1 MPIGGQVVVYVA
13 GEVWQDRGAAASAA
27 AHPKTESA
35 PPEAPVSRQP
45 VITIERHIIEAERQ
59 FPEATGAFSNILYDI
74 AFAAKMIAREVRRA
88 GLADILG
95 YTGEVNVQGED
106 VKKLDEFAHEV
117 IFKALDHTG
126 HLCGMASE
134 EVEDFI
140 PIPERFPTGKYCVL
154 FDPLDGS
161 SNIEANVSVGTIFSI
176 HRKISDH
183 PRGCAQDC
191 LQPGYHQVA
200 AGYVVYGSSTMLVYT
215 TGNGVHGFT
224 LEPSIGEF
232 LLSHPNIRIPQP
244 GQRIY
249 SVNEGNYSKWM
260 PEQRA
265 LVDYLKGAGGDNPRL
280 FTSRYI
286 GSLVADFHR
295 NLLYGGFFMY
305 PADQKNRNG
314 KLRLLYEAAP
324 LAMIAE
330 QAGGRASDGVRP
342 IGSIIPESLHQ
353 RTPLYI
359 GTSEFVELAEHFLA
373 GRRAS
378 EPASIE
384 AVAAG
389 V

>member
-1 MPIGGQVVVYVA
+1 VSQRSVV
-13 GEVWQDRGAAASAA
+13 
-27 AHPKTESA
+27 
-35 PPEAPVSRQP
+35 
-45 VITIERHIIEAERQ
+45 TIERHIIEAERQ
-59 FPEATGAFSNILYDI
+59 FPEATGAFSNIMYDI

-88 GLADILG
+88 GLADVLG
-95 YTGEVNVQGED
+95 YTGEVNVQGEE

-140 PIPERFPTGKYCVL
+140 PIPDRFPTGKYCVL

-161 SNIEANVSVGTIFSI
+161 SNIEANVSVGTIFSV
-176 HRKISDH
+176 HRKVSEH
-183 PRGCAQDC
+183 PRGCVEDC
-191 LQPGYHQVA
+191 LQAGYKQVA

-232 LLSHPNIRIPQP
+232 LLSHPNIRIPEK

-249 SVNEGNYSKWM
+249 SINEGNYGKWA
-260 PEQRA
+260 PEQQT
-265 LVDYLKGAGGDNPRL
+265 LVDYLKGMDGQIPKPFSA
-280 FTSRYI
+280 RYI

-305 PADQKNRNG
+305 PADVKNKNG

-330 QAGGRASDGVRP
+330 QAGGCASDGTRR
-342 IGSIIPESLHQ
+342 INDIEPESLHQ

-359 GTSEFVELAEHFLA
+359 GTTEYVELAERFLA
-373 GRRAS
+373 GGGAA
-378 EPASIE
+378 EPVSIE